1 MSTARRALVSAAWA
15 AVLAA
20 WSPAHPQERPDRARA
35 MAEAR
40 SFIDSGRPDLAVP
53 IYRLLLATTPD
64 DPRLLLN
71 LTVALFKAADYRDAI
86 AICQRMLQVDPHSVP
101 ASLFLGASH
110 FQLGEPS
117 GAVEPLQRVV
127 ARRPDERDAQLML
140 AESLALLKRHEEA
153 LPHFETAAT
162 LLAREP
168 RVWYGLNRSYE
179 RVARAAADRLFDRFP
194 GSSYAHASKAR
205 RYESQNDYRQ
215 AAYQFRA
222 ALESGDLD
230 PHARRRVQGS
240 LAAIY
245 RHLAESRAP
254 AERSEPSGT
263 LPPPCDE
270 ADQACLF
277 QAGRYTDS
285 VLAGRANE
293 DAGSLYWRWEAYQ
306 ALAIEALARLEELP
320 PSFQLFELR
329 GRRDAFRR
337 SHRSAAVHWRQAL
350 SLAPDNRVLKAG
362 LASALFAS
370 HDYDAAVDVLDELLR
385 ADGASAD
392 VRLMRGS
399 ALLAMNRPDAAIPD
413 LREAA
418 RLAPGMEAALAELGR
433 AYLMANQPNQ
443 AIPPLRR
450 ILAADE
456 DGSYH
461 YRIAVAYNRTGKA
474 GEAARM
480 LDRYRRL
487 NLAAEARRRELEE
500 RLILPRR

>member
-1 MSTARRALVSAAWA
+1 
-15 AVLAA
+15 
-20 WSPAHPQERPDRARA
+20 

-40 SFIDSGRPDLAVP
+40 SRIDSGRPELAVP
-53 IYRLLLATTPD
+53 IYRSLLVAAPD

-71 LTVALFKAADYRDAI
+71 LTVALFKAADYRDVI
-86 AICQRMLQVDPHSVP
+86 DVCHRLLKLDPSSVP

-110 FQLGEPS
+110 FQMGEPS
-117 GAVEPLQRVV
+117 GAVGPLQRVV
-127 ARRPDERDAQLML
+127 ARQPDERNARLML
-140 AESLALLKRHEEA
+140 AESLALLARHEDA

-162 LLAREP
+162 LLEREP

-179 RVARAAADRLFDRFP
+179 RLARAAADRLFDRFP
-194 GSSYAHASKAR
+194 GNSFAHATKAR
-205 RYESQNDYRQ
+205 LYESQNDYRQ
-215 AAYQFRA
+215 AEYELRA
-222 ALESGDLD
+222 ALDGGDLD
-230 PHARRRVQGS
+230 PHARRRVHVS

-245 RHLAESRAP
+245 RHLAESGAP
-254 AERSEPSGT
+254 AERSEPPGT

-277 QAGRYTDS
+277 QAGRYADS
-285 VLAGRANE
+285 VRAGRAKE
-293 DAGSLYWRWEAYQ
+293 APRSLYWRSEAYH
-306 ALAIEALARLEELP
+306 ALAREALARLEKLP
-320 PSFQLFELR
+320 PSFQLFEIRARLDELR
-329 GRRDAFRR
+329 E

-370 HDYDAAVDVLDELLR
+370 HDYDAAVEVLDELLR
-385 ADGASAD
+385 SDGASAD
-392 VRLMRGS
+392 LRLMRGS
-399 ALLAMNRPDAAIPD
+399 ALLSMNRPDGAIPD

-418 RLAPGMEAALAELGR
+418 RLAPDMEAALAELGR
-433 AYLMANQPNQ
+433 AYLMANQPDQ

-461 YRIAVAYNRTGKA
+461 YRIAVAYNQTGQA

-487 NLAAEARRRELEE
+487 NVAAETRRRELEG
-500 RLILPRR
+500 RLTLPRR